1 MSTSFRIVLCS
12 CPNQATAKALAD
24 KLLRAR
30 LVGCVNIAAQST
42 SMYWWDDHIHSEEEV
57 MLTMKTTEAQIAA
70 LFDAIQQAHPYEV
83 PEIIAVP
90 ISAGSDSYLRWLTK
104 VIQ

>member
-12 CPNQATAKALAD
+12 CPNLATAKALAD

-30 LVGCVNIAAQST
+30 LVGCVNIGAQST
-42 SMYWWDDHIHSEEEV
+42 SMYWWEDHIHSEEEV
-57 MLTMKTTEAQIAA
+57 MLTMKTTAAQIGS

-90 ISAGSDSYLRWLTK
+90 ISEGSDSYLSWLTK
-104 VIQ
+104 VTQ

>member
-12 CPNQATAKALAD
+12 CPSQAIAKALAD
-24 KLLRAR
+24 KLLRAK
-30 LVGCVNIAAQST
+30 LVGCVNIGAQST
-42 SMYWWDDHIHSEEEV
+42 SMYWWDDHIHSDEEV
-57 MLTMKTTEAQIAA
+57 MLTMKTTEAQIAP
-70 LFDAIQQAHPYEV
+70 LFEAIQKAHPYEV

-90 ISAGSDSYLRWLTK
+90 ISEGSEGYLRWLTK